1 MRRTHWVGFRRVEMV
16 SAVLAGLAL
25 ILPGVAVAEEVG
37 AIVAHMREAAGTPML
52 ARQTGDILIRGRST
66 EPDSPGEYM
75 LRFNADGQF
84 LRKLEGP
91 VNETHANNTTT
102 CWKIDRSGVY
112 RRLDLFDRDRC
123 LFVIGIQTGQWLANL
138 DTKNVAVSAQGNDS
152 KTVAIDVKQGR
163 LEAKIYIDRATWMP
177 LKLSWPE
184 MSGDYG
190 WTFSGYRSDL
200 GWKVPSKIVMTNDGK
215 PDGQYEV
222 QSLAPTSAQ
231 AAAYDRVESKRNDV
245 HFDSKASPRLEVK
258 RAVTGHVLVK
268 PRIDGLD
275 LGWFVF
281 DTGAGGTTALHTGAV
296 ARLKLTQLAMNTVTT
311 VNGTEAMPLGR
322 AHSLQIG
329 PLTIDSP
336 LLQSMDLGFVQRP
349 LGKDVMGIIGYDLLS
364 RCVAEISLSD
374 NSILIH
380 EPRGYQLAE
389 GSWQKL
395 FFSEDLPLVP
405 ATFDGG
411 EGLFRIDV
419 GASAGAAS
427 NVVFHT
433 QTVEELKL
441 LEGRRVRGG
450 RLGMTRIAVGKV
462 GWFELAGH
470 RFDNPNVIFALDRKG
485 PLGRDVYAAGNMG
498 VNFLKPFRVVLDYR
512 NERVAFVPVARTRT
526 KK

>member
-1 MRRTHWVGFRRVEMV
+1 MRLPQCDGFRRVGMV
-16 SAVLAGLAL
+16 YGAIASLAFASPNL
-25 ILPGVAVAEEVG
+25 AVAEEVA
-37 AIVAHMREAAGTPML
+37 AIVARMREAGGTSML

-66 EPDSPGEYM
+66 EPDSPGEYL
-75 LRFNADGQF
+75 LRFNADGRF

-91 VNETHANNTTT
+91 VNETHANNGSA
-102 CWKIDRSGVY
+102 CWKIDRSGVF
-112 RRLDLFDRDRC
+112 RKLDLFDRDRC
-123 LFVIGIQTGQWLANL
+123 LFVNGIQTGRWLANL
-138 DTKNVAVSAQGNDS
+138 DAKNVAVSAQGSDP
-152 KTVAIDVKQGR
+152 KAVALDVKQGR
-163 LEAKIYIDRATWMP
+163 LEAKLYVDRATWMP

-184 MSGDYG
+184 MSGDFC

-215 PDGQYEV
+215 PDGQYEIL
-222 QSLAPTSAQ
+222 SLAPTSPQ
-231 AAAYDRVESKRNDV
+231 AAAYDRAESKRTDV
-245 HFDSKASPRLEVK
+245 HFDPNVSPRLEVK

-268 PRIDGLD
+268 PRIDGLN

-296 ARLKLTQLAMNTVTT
+296 ARLKLTPLAMNTVTT

-322 AHSLQIG
+322 GHSLQIG
-329 PLTIDSP
+329 PLTIDNP
-336 LLQSMDLGFVQRP
+336 LLQSMDLGFVQGP
-349 LGKDVMGIIGYDLLS
+349 LGKDVVGIIGYDLLS
-364 RCVAEISLSD
+364 RCVAEISLSE
-374 NSILIH
+374 NSLQIH
-380 EPRGYQLAE
+380 ESRGYQLAE
-389 GSWQKL
+389 GLWQKL

-411 EGLFRIDV
+411 NGLFRIDV

-441 LEGRRVRGG
+441 LKGRRVRSG

-470 RFDNPNVIFALDRKG
+470 RFENPNVIFALDRKG

-498 VNFLKPFRVVLDYR
+498 VNFLKPFRVVLDYQ
-512 NERVAFVPVARTRT
+512 NERVAFVAVAKTR
-526 KK
+526 K